1 MPHYITSNLVSQ
13 AAECPSIATSTS
25 SRQVL
30 VQVSTALAG
39 AGQWREPHVVPLA
52 LEAPIRTDHIA
63 DFDPSRQPA
72 CPAQQASSHLDSINL
87 LRPARHAS
95 DGFYPGGQASSA
107 TFAVRLIAST
117 FETHL
122 PGALCPCRP
131 GKKTFN
137 LFIRPVLV
145 DAPTDARVRSRLI
158 SLCGAPLAA
167 LSRLIIGYS
176 VLIRLRA
183 THF

>member
-1 MPHYITSNLVSQ
+1 VPHYITSNLVSQ

-72 CPAQQASSHLDSINL
+72 CPAQQASSHLDLYQPTPTCAPRLRRL
-87 LRPARHAS
+87 LSRRASQQRNFRGPIHSFDFRNSPAWRPVS
-95 DGFYPGGQASSA
+95 VPPG
-107 TFAVRLIAST
+107 
-117 FETHL
+117 E
-122 PGALCPCRP
+122 
-131 GKKTFN
+131 KNFN
-137 LFIRPVLV
+137 LSIRPVLV

-167 LSRLIIGYS
+167 LSRPIIVYS

-183 THF
+183 THI